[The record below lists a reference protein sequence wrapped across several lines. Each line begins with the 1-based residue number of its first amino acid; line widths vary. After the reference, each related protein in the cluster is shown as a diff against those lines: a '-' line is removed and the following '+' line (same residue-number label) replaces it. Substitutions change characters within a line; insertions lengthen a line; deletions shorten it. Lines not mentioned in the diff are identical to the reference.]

1 MRYTLLL
8 SICLIT
14 FQTSAKDALTLAYK
28 RYAAPSNTTL
38 QFAVQDSSQLFAHT
52 ARPWLTYNR
61 NPSGICYVSDTFF
74 LKKDSIVSSKQN
86 TTFHATTQ
94 YTPSHLLITD
104 FGTDKPQSITPQE
117 LDEYVFQSARYSPIL
132 LLHYYLQR
140 KDKLTMKKYRKQT
153 AYTLPIGENKTT
165 IFINAENLIDSITV
179 QYPHYLFGDI
189 TRAYIYSSHTI
200 LGEIAVPND
209 VHITSF
215 NRHISE
221 RTLISSPTLIHTAP
235 PAQPA
240 PAGYAIQEKKED
252 TIQVQS
258 ERYNDHIGFIHN
270 LHTDSRTVA
279 INFKDFLMVIEA
291 PLNSENGEY
300 IIAEAH
306 KLFPGKPIRYFAY
319 SHHHPHYLGGVRSF
333 IHESATILSQDSN
346 LHYLQFIA
354 GNPHTMKPDSL
365 QLQPQPL
372 KTELYTDKKEI
383 TDGEYIMQIHLIGN
397 KSSHAYDF
405 AVFYFPEEKLLFE
418 GELIWIK
425 KEGEMAK
432 ANPRQ
437 AGLYNAIKELHLDV
451 KTIVQSWP
459 LNNYGLKSII
469 SFDELEQSA
478 KMQ

>member
-1 MRYTLLL
+1 MHYRLLL
-8 SICLIT
+8 FICLVT
-14 FQTSAKDALTLAYK
+14 LQASAKDALTQAYK
-28 RYAAPSNTTL
+28 RYAAPSNATL

-74 LKKDSIVSSKQN
+74 LKKDSIISQKQN
-86 TTFHATTQ
+86 MVFHAATQ
-94 YTPSHLLITD
+94 YTPSQLLITD
-104 FGTDKPQSITPQE
+104 FGYDKPQTISRQE

-132 LLHYYLQR
+132 LLHYYLQH
-140 KDKLTMKKYRKQT
+140 KDKLTMKKHNKQT
-153 AYTLPIGENKTT
+153 AYTLPIGENRTT
-165 IFINAENLIDSITV
+165 IFINAKNLIDSITV

-189 TRAYIYSSHTI
+189 TRVFIYNSHTT
-200 LGEIAVPND
+200 LGEIAVPNN
-209 VHITSF
+209 VRITSY
-215 NRHISE
+215 NGHISE

-235 PAQPA
+235 PTQPA
-240 PAGYAIQEKKED
+240 PAGYAIQEEKED

-270 LHTDSRTVA
+270 KHTDSRTLVV
-279 INFKDFLMVIEA
+279 NFKDFLVVMEA
-291 PLNSENGEY
+291 PLNSENGTR

-306 KLFPGKPIRYFAY
+306 KLYPGKPIRYFAY

-333 IHESATILSQDSN
+333 IHHGATILSQDSN

-365 QLQPQPL
+365 QLQPKPL

-383 TDGEYIMQIHLIGN
+383 TDGAYTMQIHLIGN

-432 ANPRQ
+432 PNARQ
-437 AGLYNAIKELHLDV
+437 LGLYEAVKERGLDV
-451 KTIVQSWP
+451 ETFVQSWP
-459 LNNYGLKSII
+459 LYNYDLKSII
-469 SFDELEQSA
+469 SFKELEETVQM
-478 KMQ
+478 K